1 MGVRA
6 GRVVGMNLSARI
18 GRATIAAFLLGCTS
32 IGAGQALAAETTT
45 IAQAPDTAA
54 VTDRVND
61 EAGVLSTEEIREIN
75 EKITQ
80 LQKDQSL
87 IIFVVFAD
95 DLGTDPESY
104 ARSIVNEKGPNSAAY
119 VVGVN
124 ERQVGVQTGDQWPEG
139 RLDQMYDAAYS
150 KLSAEE
156 YGASAIA
163 LADAALGTSS
173 SSDSSGM
180 AWLGGGAAAIVAAGG
195 GIWYYSRRSTKKNQ
209 AQTLESARE
218 IAPEDTDQ
226 LNRLPLDTLDKLAQ
240 EELVSTDESIRRG
253 KEELNIALSEFGPE
267 RTRPFTK
274 AMNHSTSTLQ
284 KAFKIRQRLDDAVP
298 ESQAE
303 RRQML
308 VEIVST
314 CGQADDALD
323 SQAEEFARM
332 RDLLLQS
339 DSKLD
344 ELTQRTVGL
353 RTRLPGAEG
362 TLTKLQEDY
371 SAEVL
376 SSIADNPEL
385 ASASLDEAEKLL
397 DQAREVQGQPAG
409 QQGSLVGLI
418 RDIEHATE
426 VTDRLLT
433 GVEHAEEN
441 ISSARRNLGALIT
454 EVEGEIEEARELE
467 RQGKSQG
474 TQADWEALEEL
485 LEGASAAVTDAKQ
498 QGDTDP
504 LGQHTAL
511 MSIDTELDE
520 RLDRVREKTS
530 THARQLELFHQQ
542 MSVAES
548 NIQAAEDLISSRGRI
563 VGSGARTALADAKRL
578 HAQALHTQRSD
589 IRGALQSSREAVA
602 AAQVALQQAKDDSDE
617 YRRQQQRQQTSSTA
631 GNIITGMVLGQ
642 ILGGGGR
649 GFGGGFSGGGGS
661 FGGGGGGFSG
671 GGGGGGFRG
680 GSF

>member
-1 MGVRA
+1 
-6 GRVVGMNLSARI
+6 MNLSAQI
-18 GRATIAAFLLGCTS
+18 GRATIAAFMLGCTS
-32 IGAGQALAAETTT
+32 IGAGQALAAETTS
-45 IAQAPDTAA
+45 ISQAADTAP

-61 EAGVLSTEEIREIN
+61 EAGVLSAEEIREIN

-80 LQKDQSL
+80 LQRDESL
-87 IIFVVFAD
+87 IIFVVFAN
-95 DLGTDPESY
+95 DLGTDPETY

-119 VVGVN
+119 VVGIKK
-124 ERQVGVQTGDQWPEG
+124 RQVGVQTGDQWPAG

-150 KLSAEE
+150 KLSTEE

-163 LADAALGTSS
+163 LADAALGTSNTSS

-180 AWLGGGAAAIVAAGG
+180 AWLGGGAAAIVASGG
-195 GIWYYSRRSTKKNQ
+195 GIWYYSRRNTKKNQ

-274 AMNHSTSTLQ
+274 AMNHSTATLQ
-284 KAFKIRQRLDDAVP
+284 KAFRIRQRLDDAVP
-298 ESQAE
+298 ESHAE

-308 VEIVST
+308 VEIIST

-323 SQAEEFARM
+323 SQAEEFAQM

-339 DSKLD
+339 DSKLN

-353 RTRLPGAEG
+353 RTRLPGAED
-362 TLTKLQEDY
+362 TLKKLQEAY

-385 ASASLDEAEKLL
+385 ASFSLDEAEKLL

-409 QQGSLVGLI
+409 KQGPLVGLI

-441 ISSARRNLGALIT
+441 ISAARRNLGALIT
-454 EVEGEIEEARELE
+454 EVEGEIEEARRLE

-474 TQADWEALEEL
+474 TQADWEALEDL
-485 LEGASAAVTDAKQ
+485 LQRASAAVTNARG

-504 LGQHTAL
+504 LGQYTAL

-530 THARQLELFHQQ
+530 HHARQLELFDQQ

-578 HAQALHTQRSD
+578 HAQALHIQRSD
-589 IRGALQSSREAVA
+589 IRGALQSSRAAVA
-602 AAQVALQQAKDDSDE
+602 AAQAALQRAKDDYDE

-631 GNIITGMVLGQ
+631 GNIVTGMVLGQ

-661 FGGGGGGFSG
+661 FGGGSFGGGGFSG